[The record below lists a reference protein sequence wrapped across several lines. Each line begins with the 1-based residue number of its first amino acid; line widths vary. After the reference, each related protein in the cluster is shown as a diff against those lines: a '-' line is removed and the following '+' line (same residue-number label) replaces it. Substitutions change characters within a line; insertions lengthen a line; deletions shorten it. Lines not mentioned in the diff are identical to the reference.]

1 MFPSAPL
8 SYRIRRHPRLKN
20 IQRTTA
26 FPSSFFRF
34 AANFV
39 RRVPSLLI
47 STPPDEI
54 RLLNVSRRACNEYCY
69 ETFKFNVPIERIART
84 YSIHDT
90 KWQPWSMIFWLPEC
104 NFDLCNFDLEKS
116 NLIPVKK
123 VVNISTTH
131 FYFDFL
137 NFHETL
143 NFIIL
148 IETEL
153 EPFTVKFKIPGYF
166 EIQFIARIIIIWN
179 VTRRISLLPSR
190 PFFSSRHRVS
200 RRWGIVI

>member
-1 MFPSAPL
+1 MIVRKEFGRGWCVTFSGVTRALFKRDINSPKIDIFLYVKGATKPSTEDLISRIRKGNGRSVLGFNLSPPVFPSAPL

-104 NFDLCNFDLEKS
+104 
-116 NLIPVKK
+116 V
-123 VVNISTTH
+123 
-131 FYFDFL
+131 
-137 NFHETL
+137 
-143 NFIIL
+143 IL
-148 IETEL
+148 TW
-153 EPFTVKFKIPGYF
+153 KN
-166 EIQFIARIIIIWN
+166 RI
-179 VTRRISLLPSR
+179 
-190 PFFSSRHRVS
+190 
-200 RRWGIVI
+200 